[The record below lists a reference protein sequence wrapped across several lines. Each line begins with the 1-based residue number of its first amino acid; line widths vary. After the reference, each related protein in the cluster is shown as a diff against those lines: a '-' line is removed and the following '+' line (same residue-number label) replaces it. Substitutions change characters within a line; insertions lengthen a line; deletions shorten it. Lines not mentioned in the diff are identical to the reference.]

1 MAVNI
6 KRISILG
13 STGSIGCNS
22 LKVIENLKKKEY
34 PVKVVS
40 LTTNKNI
47 DLLAKQIAEHSPN
60 TVVIQDLNAYKK
72 FVSDYYFPEL
82 EILQG
87 ESGLAD
93 IAGRNNYD
101 LLLSA
106 LVGFSGLIPTI
117 NALKLGKNVA
127 LANKETLVIAGK
139 LINDVSAKNNAVIY
153 PIDSEHSAIFQCLLG
168 ESADS
173 VSRLII
179 TASGGPFRNK
189 SLIEMKNA
197 SVEDALNHP
206 NWSMGKKITIDS
218 ATMMN
223 KGLEIIEA
231 HWLFNLNADQL
242 DVIIHPQSIIHSMVE
257 FRDNSVKAQLGIP
270 DMRIP
275 IQFAITYPERIE
287 SEFCKMDFG
296 KFNNLTFE
304 EPDLKK
310 FRCLKLAFDA
320 LNSGGTYPAV
330 LNAANEIAVE
340 LFLNEKV
347 NFLSISEI
355 IEEQL
360 NKHNNNLDFEL
371 DDVIEIDR
379 SVKSELKKKYSLD

>member
-1 MAVNI
+1 LAVNI

-34 PVKVVS
+34 PIKVVS

>member
-34 PVKVVS
+34 PIKVVS

>member
-72 FVSDYYFPEL
+72 FVSDYYFPGL